1 MTWRPGVVFRA
12 QQPPSAD
19 PDRSGTR
26 DRRLS
31 SHHRQIIRRPALA
44 QRVPIA
50 QEAPYLVRTGERIMI
65 PAGALRDKLTI
76 EAVGEK
82 KIRRTLSL
90 PAAVEADPARLVK
103 ILPPLAGR
111 ITSLKVQLGGRVEAG
126 QELAVLDSPTW
137 RPPMPT

>member
-1 MTWRPGVVFRA
+1 
-12 QQPPSAD
+12 
-19 PDRSGTR
+19 
-26 DRRLS
+26 
-31 SHHRQIIRRPALA
+31 
-44 QRVPIA
+44 
-50 QEAPYLVRTGERIMI
+50 MI